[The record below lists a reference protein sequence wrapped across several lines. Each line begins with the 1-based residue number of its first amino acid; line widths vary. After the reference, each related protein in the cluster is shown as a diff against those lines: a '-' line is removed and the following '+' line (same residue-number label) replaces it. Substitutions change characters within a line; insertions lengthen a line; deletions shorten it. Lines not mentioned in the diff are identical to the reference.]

1 MITLTLILLTLF
13 IIGIIAFFSIGALA
27 LSCWWII
34 LIVVDVL
41 LAFWLIKIIFFRKK
55 KDKK

>member
-13 IIGIIAFFSIGALA
+13 IIGIIALFFIVALA

-34 LIVVDVL
+34 LIIVDVL
-41 LAFWLIKIIFFRKK
+41 LAFWLI
-55 KDKK
+55 

>member
-13 IIGIIAFFSIGALA
+13 IIGIIALFSIGALA

-34 LIVVDVL
+34 LIIVDVL
-41 LAFWLIKIIFFRKK
+41 LAFWLIKIIFFRNK

>member
-13 IIGIIAFFSIGALA
+13 IIGIIALFSIGALV